1 MMSRLIH
8 TLVLVGLVVLAAPT
22 GHAQTAPEKKVA
34 ERSPVIRDAFAAY
47 SRRND
52 GKALRLFHQAIERK
66 DLPQLE
72 RAVAHYGAGMVLL
85 HQLPTPDYDEARK
98 HFNTVVSDFGK
109 TDMAPRAMLASVRT
123 MELEAERESNDRDAV
138 LLESLR
144 TGYRK
149 VVDTYPDTDAAIEA
163 HLREGLTYIKTMK
176 LDQVRRALDILNAW
190 TQKHGKHRYASGVYI
205 LIGRLY
211 LSPMASSISDKDA
224 AESDRA
230 RARRL
235 DYYRKSLDAMVKAV
249 DIGIETYSIRGDVYY
264 RIADVAHYSADRP
277 AVALRFYRRIQDEL
291 STDPR
296 AYLARQR
303 IAELLKS
310 HPELEQ

>member
-1 MMSRLIH
+1 
-8 TLVLVGLVVLAAPT
+8 
-22 GHAQTAPEKKVA
+22 
-34 ERSPVIRDAFAAY
+34 
-47 SRRND
+47 
-52 GKALRLFHQAIERK
+52 
-66 DLPQLE
+66 
-72 RAVAHYGAGMVLL
+72 MVLL
-85 HQLPTPDYDEARK
+85 HQLPTPDYDGARRY
-98 HFNTVVSDFGK
+98 FDAVVSDFGK
-109 TDMAPRAMLASVRT
+109 TEMAPRAMLTLART
-123 MELEAERESNDRDAV
+123 SELEAERKGEDRDAE

-144 TGYRK
+144 TAYRK

-163 HLREGLTYIKTMK
+163 SLREGLTYIKTMK
-176 LDQVRRALDILNAW
+176 IDEVRRALDILNAW
-190 TQKHGKHRYASGVYI
+190 TQKHGQHRYASGVYI

-211 LSPMASSISDKDA
+211 LRPMASSISDKQA
-224 AESDRA
+224 AEDEQA

-235 DYYRKSLDAMVKAV
+235 GYYRKSLEAMLKAV

-296 AYLARQR
+296 AYLARDR